1 MREVLTY
8 HDVMLWSNIT
18 SEFNVKVWTQGP
30 YSLSGKT
37 SYRQI
42 LWSLEAAWLD
52 GIMIV
57 SL

>member
-1 MREVLTY
+1 MYNDE
-8 HDVMLWSNIT
+8 H
-18 SEFNVKVWTQGP
+18 VWQHLGL

-42 LWSLEAAWLD
+42 LRSLEAAWLD
-52 GIMIV
+52 VTMIV